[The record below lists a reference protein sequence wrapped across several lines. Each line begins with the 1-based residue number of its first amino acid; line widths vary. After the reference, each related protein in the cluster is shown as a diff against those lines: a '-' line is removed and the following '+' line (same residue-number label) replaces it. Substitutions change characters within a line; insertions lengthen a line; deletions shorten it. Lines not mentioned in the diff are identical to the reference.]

1 MKPAIVAILAG
12 VGAIAAIYLIT
23 RGARAASDTAG
34 QIITTAG
41 RAIDPTSPDNLAYR
55 GVNAVGG
62 ILTQQGSDFSLGVW
76 LWEKLNPDKVAQEK
90 ALLGGTPPVVG
101 DRAAIG
107 GGSRGFY

>member
-1 MKPAIVAILAG
+1 MKPTTVAILAT
-12 VGAIAAIYLIT
+12 VGAVAAVYLIT
-23 RGARAASDTAG
+23 RGARAATTAATD
-34 QIITTAG
+34 IITATG

-62 ILTQQGSDFSLGVW
+62 TLTGQGSNFSLGSW
-76 LWEKLNPDKVAQEK
+76 LFEVLNPDIVEAEK
-90 ALLGGTPPVVG
+90 RAIGYPPVTG